1 MKKEARGGWRG
12 YWFNIKILLQK
23 SGSKLSDTWSLK
35 VFFVSIFHVRITTL
49 CRHTLWL
56 LFFYKKKVCY
66 LLQNEMKKRIELM
79 GDGFVL

>member
-1 MKKEARGGWRG
+1 MVV
-12 YWFNIKILLQK
+12 K
-23 SGSKLSDTWSLK
+23 S
-35 VFFVSIFHVRITTL
+35 FFVSIFHVRITTL